1 MIFYFSGTGNS
12 FWVVKQL
19 ADELQERAIDM
30 AKIQDWDRQEYS
42 LAKGEKIGFVFPI
55 HGWRPPQLVRRF
67 VETLNLKTDAVTHYI
82 YVIVTC
88 GDDVGCGVTVMENTL
103 RAKGLHLNAAF
114 SLTMPNTYVCIP
126 FFDVDNPDIRKR
138 KLKNAENRLRQIS
151 SSLKN
156 EENVLQVHKGSLP
169 RIKTYVLG
177 SLFERFLVKDC
188 YFHVLGTCEK
198 CGLCIKA
205 CPTQNIK
212 MENHALKW
220 EGYCTTCLAC
230 YHHCPT
236 HSIRFGKYTDKKG
249 QYTLKRYWKEIEQTH

>member
-12 FWVVKQL
+12 LWVVKRL

-30 AKIQDWDRQEYS
+30 AKIQDRDRQYYS
-42 LAKGEKIGFVFPI
+42 LGKGEKIGFVFPI

-67 VETLNLKTDAVTHYI
+67 VEALNFKTDSTTHYI

-88 GDDVGCGVTVMENTL
+88 GDDVGSGVTVMEKAL
-103 RAKGLHLNAAF
+103 RAKVLHLNAAF
-114 SLTMPNTYVCIP
+114 SLTMPNTYVGVP
-126 FFDVDNPDIRKR
+126 FFDVDNPSVRKR

-151 SSLKN
+151 FSLKN

-177 SLFERFLVKDC
+177 FLFERFLVKDC
-188 YFHVLGTCEK
+188 YFHVLDSCEK
-198 CGLCIKA
+198 CGLCIKV
-205 CPTQNIK
+205 CPTLNIK
-212 MENHALKW
+212 MENQTLKW
-220 EGYCTTCLAC
+220 EGHCTTCMAC